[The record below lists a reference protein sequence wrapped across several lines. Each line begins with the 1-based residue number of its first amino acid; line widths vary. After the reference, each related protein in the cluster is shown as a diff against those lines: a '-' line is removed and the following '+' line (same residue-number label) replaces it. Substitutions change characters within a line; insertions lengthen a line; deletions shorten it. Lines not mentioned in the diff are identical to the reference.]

1 MGERVRVKI
10 CGITNA
16 ADALAAVAA
25 GADAV
30 GFNFYPAS
38 VRYVSPETAAGIVA
52 QLAPGVCPVG
62 VFVNAA
68 RADVER
74 IAAAVG
80 VRAVQFHGDEDPA
93 ACAGWPLKTI
103 KAVRV
108 RDRSATE
115 LARQYAVDYLLA
127 DAYVEGQFGGTGA
140 TVAVDLLDGFDRRR
154 LILAGG
160 LTPET
165 VAAAVRA
172 VRPFAV
178 DVASGVEVAPG
189 RKDHDKMRRFIDHVQ
204 SA

>member
-108 RDRSATE
+108 RDRSVTE

-165 VAAAVRA
+165 VADAVRA